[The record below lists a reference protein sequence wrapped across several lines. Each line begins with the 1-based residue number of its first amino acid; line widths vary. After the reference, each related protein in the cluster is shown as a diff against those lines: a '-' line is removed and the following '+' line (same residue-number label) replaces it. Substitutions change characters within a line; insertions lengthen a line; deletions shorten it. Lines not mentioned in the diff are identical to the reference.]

1 MCGDS
6 AGGTGPDVPDHLLP
20 YLLTPALSAAIGVLG
35 GPLVLSGPQ
44 RVNVDSELAFRWLP
58 STQLEFEGECDSRDI
73 DLDAEWSLETGDSA
87 ERSPVHLIRMSP
99 GSAGA
104 ILRGHVAGPLH
115 LGADTCRTLRFCLT
129 NFRDYIGSPVR
140 FEEDGYSGTM
150 LGRLTFACASGDCRV
165 DVIREAGALREVAKR
180 EPGFVLTHVG
190 EWRPSAGSL
199 SSEEAADVLEML
211 HFWFGMLRG
220 AWTGPLFPQGLDAGA
235 VVWRRL
241 APWKVSDSRSTGSW
255 MPELTPLELSPPFA
269 GFTGLWNNDVWR
281 AALRLAIAW
290 YIEANAARTALE
302 SRVIMSQVALE
313 LLGWVHLV
321 EATASFTRKGFKAM
335 RAEEQMRALLQSLG
349 VPTAFPPHMT
359 AVQDLGLEDVT
370 DGPSAVVRL
379 RNALTHQTPS
389 KRAAVSALDPQA
401 WYECT
406 QLALQYVEWVLLG
419 LCGYRGRYARRAWK
433 GWKGDDEVLVPWV
446 GQD

>member
-1 MCGDS
+1 
-6 AGGTGPDVPDHLLP
+6 
-20 YLLTPALSAAIGVLG
+20 
-35 GPLVLSGPQ
+35 
-44 RVNVDSELAFRWLP
+44 
-58 STQLEFEGECDSRDI
+58 
-73 DLDAEWSLETGDSA
+73 
-87 ERSPVHLIRMSP
+87 
-99 GSAGA
+99 
-104 ILRGHVAGPLH
+104 
-115 LGADTCRTLRFCLT
+115 
-129 NFRDYIGSPVR
+129 
-140 FEEDGYSGTM
+140 
-150 LGRLTFACASGDCRV
+150 
-165 DVIREAGALREVAKR
+165 
-180 EPGFVLTHVG
+180 
-190 EWRPSAGSL
+190 
-199 SSEEAADVLEML
+199 
-211 HFWFGMLRG
+211 
-220 AWTGPLFPQGLDAGA
+220 
-235 VVWRRL
+235 
-241 APWKVSDSRSTGSW
+241 

-446 GQD
+446 GQG